1 MGAIGTG
8 LSTYVS
14 ILRCPD
20 AGAIWPHV
28 QMPTG
33 PLLRGPYR
41 DPAKAQRAAAAL
53 ERVARRRWAQDKGEP
68 RDIGGQM
75 NVPAPQAW
83 STGDCRKESHPQMP
97 NHAEHFPFPRFLA
110 RFLRTS
116 T

>member
-14 ILRCPD
+14 ILRNLD
-20 AGAIWPHV
+20 DGAIWLHV

-33 PLLRGPYR
+33 PQLRGPYR
-41 DPAKAQRAAAAL
+41 DLKEAQRAAAAL

-68 RDIGGQM
+68 GDIGGQM
-75 NVPAPQAW
+75 PVPTPQAW
-83 STGDCRKESHPQMP
+83 STGDCGKESDRQMP
-97 NHAEHFPFPRFLA
+97 NHRENFPFPRILA
-110 RFLRTS
+110 DLLRTS